1 MLVPIPR
8 RTAPSSNS
16 HNGSKCIAALAI
28 ASDLFSLC
36 CCGASVIKACCVA
49 IAVSFRLRSL
59 PSARQVAV
67 PFTASIA
74 AQVSHVVR
82 IIVITALEYFL
93 DILKNSFTNP
103 VDRRAP

>member
-36 CCGASVIKACCVA
+36 CCGTSVIKAGCVA
-49 IAVSFRLRSL
+49 IAASFRLRSL
-59 PSARQVAV
+59 TSAREMAI

-74 AQVSHVVR
+74 EQISPVVR
-82 IIVITALEYFL
+82 IIDITALEYFL

-103 VDRRAP
+103 Y